1 MAPCLIARRI
11 DHSLTNDIRRRNRC
25 RRYRQLINYPF
36 YNVHRIQLLRYSVKV
51 SSLYQLEIGLAIL
64 RRRLKLSLYLGIWCE
79 LVEPSDGARRL
90 LVGRL
95 ELLPLGGVLV
105 DLSKELVPLRY
116 QLFDTTSDLVFHF

>member
-64 RRRLKLSLYLGIWCE
+64 CRRLYFAIVFHLGIRCE

-90 LVGRL
+90 LLGHF
-95 ELLPLGGVLV
+95 ELLALGSVLV
-105 DLSKELVPLRY
+105 DLAE
-116 QLFDTTSDLVFHF
+116 DLGGWKSVAMVRR